1 MQPSKASL
9 ETKHCMCKE
18 GGEGT
23 LMLNSSVEAVP
34 AMSGLK
40 FSLLVPTAEAELV
53 G

>member
-1 MQPSKASL
+1 
-9 ETKHCMCKE
+9 MCKY

-23 LMLNSSVEAVP
+23 LMLNPNVEALP

-40 FSLLVPTAEAELV
+40 FSPLVPTAEAELA